1 MSPARVRSAPGDFH
15 PSAIA
20 HADDQLG
27 LEPVRLADQLSLVEV
42 ETSKEIVQCILSRP
56 TTALTLRFGR
66 SLRLFA
72 GASFISCCSVKTLS
86 TCGPGLKA
94 CTAALVRC

>member
-42 ETSKEIVQCILSRP
+42 ETSKEIIEP
-56 TTALTLRFGR
+56 TDN
-66 SLRLFA
+66 
-72 GASFISCCSVKTLS
+72 SFDPAIW
-86 TCGPGLKA
+86 A
-94 CTAALVRC
+94 IAAALCGGLVYLVLLG